1 MLTSTIEFHFYRA
14 EYTLNFISTG
24 LMQSFDD
31 VSDGE
36 NCGKKRLLSPSIAA
50 YLSLDVRC
58 ACCRQTG

>member
-1 MLTSTIEFHFYRA
+1 MLTSTVEFHFYRA
-14 EYTLNFISTG
+14 EYTLNLISTG

-31 VSDGE
+31 VRDGE
-36 NCGKKRLLSPSIAA
+36 NCGKEHLLSPSVTA